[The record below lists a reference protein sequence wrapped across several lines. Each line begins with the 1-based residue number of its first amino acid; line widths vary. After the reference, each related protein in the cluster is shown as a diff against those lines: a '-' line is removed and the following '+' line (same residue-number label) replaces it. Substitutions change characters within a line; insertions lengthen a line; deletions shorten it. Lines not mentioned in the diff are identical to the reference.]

1 MQVHEL
7 GVLHGDL
14 ALRNM
19 VLSRSR
25 PGQAML
31 VDFSH
36 AELVADATEWRG
48 VEAHVLLEDEKATLR
63 QELGMPSSSDGA
75 SPHTSI
81 TGHRMAALP
90 TGRGPQNGVRRGCPQ
105 PLLHTMP
112 SRRCLPHHGVLLLL
126 LPSAELLLL
135 LPSAALQPLLPSAAL
150 LLLLPSAALLLL
162 LPSAALLL
170 LLLPSA
176 VLLLLPLCGALL
188 TLLLHWSV
196 PVERPDL
203 RLVFLALRQLPAV
216 TAVLHLTATAS
227 SDCCLAAHL
236 CATATY
242 ECRLASPPRC
252 YCHL

>member
-1 MQVHEL
+1 MLHALCGCMQVHEL

-63 QELGMPSSSDGA
+63 QELGMPGSSEGT

-81 TGHRMAALP
+81 TGHRLAALQ
-90 TGRGPQNGVRRGCPQ
+90 TGRGPQNGVRHGRPR

-112 SRRCLPHHGVLLLL
+112 SHLPVRPARHHGKLG
-126 LPSAELLLL
+126 
-135 LPSAALQPLLPSAAL
+135 AACSRRW
-150 LLLLPSAALLLL
+150 
-162 LPSAALLL
+162 
-170 LLLPSA
+170 
-176 VLLLLPLCGALL
+176 
-188 TLLLHWSV
+188 H
-196 PVERPDL
+196 
-203 RLVFLALRQLPAV
+203 LAL
-216 TAVLHLTATAS
+216 
-227 SDCCLAAHL
+227 
-236 CATATY
+236 
-242 ECRLASPPRC
+242 
-252 YCHL
+252 